1 MSSDTSTQPVPDVSI
16 DDVKT
21 STSDIKN
28 YIYSGLVYSQT
39 DMLTWNLMQSRNAY
53 QRYLFVQALNKQAPN

>member
-1 MSSDTSTQPVPDVSI
+1 MSSSDITEKKEAT
-16 DDVKT
+16 DDNKPP
-21 STSDIKN
+21 TSDIKN

-53 QRYLFVQALNKQAPN
+53 QRYLFVQALNKQAPT

>member
-1 MSSDTSTQPVPDVSI
+1 MSSSDIFEKKESG
-16 DDVKT
+16 DDNKLP
-21 STSDIKN
+21 TSDIKN

-53 QRYLFVQALNKQAPN
+53 QRYLFVQALNKQAPT